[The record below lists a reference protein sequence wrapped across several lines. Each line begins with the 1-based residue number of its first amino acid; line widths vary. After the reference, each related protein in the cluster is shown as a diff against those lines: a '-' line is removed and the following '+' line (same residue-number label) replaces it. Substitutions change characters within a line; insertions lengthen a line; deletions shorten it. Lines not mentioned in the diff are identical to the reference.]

1 MFRSRL
7 EVSGQKSEVSGQRS
21 VVSGQW
27 SEVRFLKIKVRNLFT
42 YNNSFQHQII
52 HSSFG
57 S

>member
-1 MFRSRL
+1 MFKSL
-7 EVSGQKSEVSGQRS
+7 LEVSGLWSEVSGQKSVVRS
-21 VVSGQW
+21 QW

>member
-1 MFRSRL
+1 MFRCRL

-27 SEVRFLKIKVRNLFT
+27 SEVRFLKIKVRNSFT
-42 YNNSFQHQII
+42 YNNSFHHQII
-52 HSSFG
+52 NSSFG